1 MEPPCAHLLSRPI
14 YLAVRVRIL
23 FIDAAALT
31 YLLDYPA
38 YCQVGKEVSN
48 LCGQNYQ
55 DFLAKIS
62 VRLKEI
68 FLICKKLFI
77 QWDKE

>member
-1 MEPPCAHLLSRPI
+1 MEPPCALLLSRSI

-48 LCGQNYQ
+48 SWGQNKQ
-55 DFLAKIS
+55 DLSLELVYA
-62 VRLKEI
+62 R
-68 FLICKKLFI
+68 KKSMNFNLHS
-77 QWDKE
+77 QK